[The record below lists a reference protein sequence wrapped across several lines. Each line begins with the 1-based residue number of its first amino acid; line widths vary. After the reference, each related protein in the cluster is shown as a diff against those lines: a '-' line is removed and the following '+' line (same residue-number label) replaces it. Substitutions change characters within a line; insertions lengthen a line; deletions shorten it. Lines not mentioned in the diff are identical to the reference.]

1 MNPVFADAFFFFALL
16 NEKDAA
22 HQTAKSF
29 SAQTDAP
36 YVTTAWVLT
45 EVADGCASPDR
56 RGVFLRLLD
65 MLNES
70 PDAKIVPSSERLFER
85 GINGLY
91 FFRCDERR
99 RHRGCAHGRP
109 AFRAGG
115 IWRVTQ
121 VIYFFGKIPVLR
133 ADIDRFNRL
142 E

>member
-1 MNPVFADAFFFFALL
+1 MNPVFADAFFFFAML

-70 PDAKIVPSSERLFER
+70 PDAKIVPSSERRFER
-85 GINGLY
+85 GIEL
-91 FFRCDERR
+91 FRQRPDKDWSLTDCISFVVMKDEGIADALTGD
-99 RHRGCAHGRP
+99 RH
-109 AFRAGG
+109 FEQAGF
-115 IWRVTQ
+115 Q
-121 VIYFFGKIPVLR
+121 ALLK
-133 ADIDRFNRL
+133 
-142 E
+142 